1 MQTAKFIIDG
11 HEVSATFAPQENQ
24 EVVQRVKQIL
34 LSAFASKKIFTEGIC
49 TFAIPGEREDNMD
62 GSAFDAP

>member
-34 LSAFASKKIFTEGIC
+34 LSAFASKKKFHRRNLYIC
-49 TFAIPGEREDNMD
+49 NTR
-62 GSAFDAP
+62 

>member
-34 LSAFASKKIFTEGIC
+34 LSAFTAKKISTEGVC
-49 TFAIPGEREDNMD
+49 TFAISDEREDNMD
-62 GSAFDAP
+62 GSDSDAP